1 MNTINALLVGIL
13 FCGSLVLIQAG
24 VLTSC
29 DAQAKEPKF
38 TQAEVDAFCA
48 KREDK
53 CNLSKTAA
61 WFTAF
66 EKDAISNT
74 KGAIWYFG
82 ERHDYR

>member
-1 MNTINALLVGIL
+1 MSTIKALLVGIL
-13 FCGSLVLIQAG
+13 FCGSLALIQAS

-29 DAQAKEPKF
+29 NAQATEPKF
-38 TQAEVDAFCA
+38 TQAEVDEFCA

-66 EKDAISNT
+66 EKATIGHT